1 MKIRS
6 EAKQIK
12 EVIRRLNYYEKGLN
26 AGKKIKRQVCNL
38 CEISCND
45 CTSCLAATG
54 TNLSAIEFSTR
65 CSDGRLARI
74 SIAHSFTMYYDK
86 KIIRAWQ
93 TELRRRANANLKAAG
108 SKWRIV
114 WEREE

>member
-12 EVIRRLNYYEKGLN
+12 EVIKRLNYYEKGLN

-54 TNLSAIEFSTR
+54 TNR
-65 CSDGRLARI
+65 CFDGRLARI